1 MAKTTERVTGMGIR
15 AYLALGLTVMTLLFT
30 ASFFYFMSMTRELS
44 VSGTKTYGAFMA
56 LTETRSR
63 ADLALLERLR
73 ETQSTLTAA
82 RQSSS
87 ASMQVADAALT
98 ALAASIAE
106 LSAPQTATEDMLLQL
121 RRTATLAHEFENNL
135 LMAFLLLGAGLV
147 TLFGLLRLHLARPLQ
162 GIMAFLNQL
171 GTGAASQPPKR
182 SFIIELGNIAASL
195 ENLGTYLS
203 LATVRSQKLA
213 SEHDHFQKMSLV
225 DGLTGV
231 GNRRAFDEKLRAL
244 WLQAQQG
251 QTPLSLIMLDV
262 DTFKRYNDNLGHQ
275 AGDECLRRVAA
286 AMSRAARSTDVCAR
300 YGGEEFA
307 LLLPGADAATA
318 QAVAARVHAEVA
330 REQLPHPASP
340 VSTFVTVSLGVS
352 CITPQPDQ
360 DNESHTLVRQTD
372 AALYEAKAAGRNR
385 TRLYAQRTEHAL
397 TPEANR
403 AAIIHSS

>member
-1 MAKTTERVTGMGIR
+1 MSTTTERVTGMSIR
-15 AYLALGLTVMTLLFT
+15 AYLALGLTVMALLFT
-30 ASFFYFMSMTRELS
+30 ASFFYFMSMTREMS

-56 LTETRSR
+56 LTEARNK

-73 ETQSTLTAA
+73 ETERTLNAA
-82 RQSSS
+82 RQN
-87 ASMQVADAALT
+87 ANTPGQADAALGD
-98 ALAASIAE
+98 LAASIAE

-121 RRTATLAHEFENNL
+121 RRTATLAHDFENNL
-135 LMAFLLLGAGLV
+135 LMAFLLLGAGLA

-171 GTGAASQPPKR
+171 GTGPASQPPKR

-231 GNRRAFDEKLRAL
+231 GNRRAFDEKLRTL

-307 LLLPGADAATA
+307 LLLPGADAAKA
-318 QAVAARVHAEVA
+318 QVVAARVHAEVA

-352 CITPQPDQ
+352 CITPNPDQ
-360 DNESHTLVRQTD
+360 NIESHTLVRQTD

-385 TRLYAQRTEHAL
+385 TCVYGHK
-397 TPEANR
+397 PD
-403 AAIIHSS
+403 

>member
-1 MAKTTERVTGMGIR
+1 MAKTTARVTGMGIR
-15 AYLALGLTVMTLLFT
+15 AYLALGLTVMALLFA
-30 ASFFYFMSMTRELS
+30 ASFFYFMNMTREMS

-56 LTETRSR
+56 LAETRTK
-63 ADLALLERLR
+63 ADRALLEELR
-73 ETQSTLTAA
+73 QTEGALAA
-82 RQSSS
+82 AHDTTPAGQ
-87 ASMQVADAALT
+87 AADAARA
-98 ALAASIAE
+98 ALAAAIAE
-106 LSAPQTATEDMLLQL
+106 LSAPQAATEDMLLQL
-121 RRTATLAHEFENNL
+121 RRTATLAHEFENRL
-135 LMAFLLLGAGLV
+135 LMGFLLLGAGLA

-162 GIMAFLNQL
+162 GIMAFLDQL
-171 GTGAASQPPKR
+171 GTGAASQPPTR

-244 WLQAQQG
+244 WQQAQQA
-251 QTPLSLIMLDV
+251 QKPLALIMLDV
-262 DTFKRYNDNLGHQ
+262 DTFKRYNDSLGHQ

-307 LLLPGADAATA
+307 LLLPGADTATA
-318 QAVAARVHAEVA
+318 QSVAARVHAEVA

-352 CITPQPDQ
+352 SLTPPPGQ
-360 DNESHTLVRQTD
+360 NAESNTLVRQTD
-372 AALYEAKAAGRNR
+372 TALYEAKAAGRNR
-385 TRLYAQRTEHAL
+385 TRVFGQKSE
-397 TPEANR
+397 
-403 AAIIHSS
+403 

>member
-1 MAKTTERVTGMGIR
+1 MAKTTARVTGMGIR
-15 AYLALGLTVMTLLFT
+15 AYLALGLTVMALLFA
-30 ASFFYFMSMTRELS
+30 ASFFYFMNMTREMS

-56 LTETRSR
+56 LAETRTK
-63 ADLALLERLR
+63 ADRALLEELR
-73 ETQSTLTAA
+73 QTEGALAA
-82 RQSSS
+82 AHDTTPAGQ
-87 ASMQVADAALT
+87 AADAARA
-98 ALAASIAE
+98 ALAAAIAE
-106 LSAPQTATEDMLLQL
+106 LSAPQAATEDMLLQL
-121 RRTATLAHEFENNL
+121 RRTATLAHEFENRL
-135 LMAFLLLGAGLV
+135 LMGFLLLGAGLA

-162 GIMAFLNQL
+162 GIMAFLDQL
-171 GTGAASQPPKR
+171 GTGAASQPPTR

-244 WLQAQQG
+244 WQQAQQA
-251 QTPLSLIMLDV
+251 QKPLALIMLDV
-262 DTFKRYNDNLGHQ
+262 DTFKRYNDSLGHQ

-318 QAVAARVHAEVA
+318 QSVAARVHAEVA

-352 CITPQPDQ
+352 SLTPPPGQ
-360 DNESHTLVRQTD
+360 NAESNTLVRQTD
-372 AALYEAKAAGRNR
+372 TALYEAKAAGRNR
-385 TRLYAQRTEHAL
+385 TRVFGQ
-397 TPEANR
+397 
-403 AAIIHSS
+403 

>member
-1 MAKTTERVTGMGIR
+1 MSTTTKRVTGMSIR
-15 AYLALGLTVMTLLFT
+15 AYLALGLTVMALLFT
-30 ASFFYFMSMTRELS
+30 ASFFYFMSMTREMS

-56 LTETRSR
+56 LTEARNK

-73 ETQSTLTAA
+73 EAEGALNAA
-82 RQSSS
+82 RQN
-87 ASMQVADAALT
+87 ANTPGQADAALGD
-98 ALAASIAE
+98 LAASIAE

-121 RRTATLAHEFENNL
+121 RRTATLAHDFENNL
-135 LMAFLLLGAGLV
+135 LMAFLLLGAGLA

-231 GNRRAFDEKLRAL
+231 GNRRAFDEKLRTL

-251 QTPLSLIMLDV
+251 QSPLSLIMLDV

-307 LLLPGADAATA
+307 LLLPGADAAKA
-318 QAVAARVHAEVA
+318 QTVAARVHAEVA

-352 CITPQPDQ
+352 CISPLPGQEG
-360 DNESHTLVRQTD
+360 ESHTLVRQTD
-372 AALYEAKAAGRNR
+372 AALYEAKATGRNR
-385 TRLYAQRTEHAL
+385 TCVYGQKSE
-397 TPEANR
+397 
-403 AAIIHSS
+403 

>member
-1 MAKTTERVTGMGIR
+1 MSTTTERVTGMSIR
-15 AYLALGLTVMTLLFT
+15 AYLALGLTVMALLFT
-30 ASFFYFMSMTRELS
+30 ASFFYFMSMTREMS

-56 LTETRSR
+56 LAEARNK

-73 ETQSTLTAA
+73 EVERTLNTA
-82 RQSSS
+82 RQNANPPS
-87 ASMQVADAALT
+87 QADAALE

-106 LSAPQTATEDMLLQL
+106 LSVPQTATDDMLLQL
-121 RRTATLAHEFENNL
+121 RRTATLAHDFENNL
-135 LMAFLLLGAGLV
+135 LMAFLLLGAGLA

-182 SFIIELGNIAASL
+182 SFIVELGNIAASL

-231 GNRRAFDEKLRAL
+231 GNRRAFDEKLRTL

-307 LLLPGADAATA
+307 LLLPGADAAKA
-318 QAVAARVHAEVA
+318 QVVAARVHAEVA

-352 CITPQPDQ
+352 CITPNPDQ
-360 DNESHTLVRQTD
+360 NIESHTLVRQTD

-385 TRLYAQRTEHAL
+385 TCVYGQKSE
-397 TPEANR
+397 
-403 AAIIHSS
+403 

>member
-1 MAKTTERVTGMGIR
+1 MSTTTERVTGMSIR
-15 AYLALGLTVMTLLFT
+15 AYLALGLTVMALLFT
-30 ASFFYFMSMTRELS
+30 ASFFYFMSMTREMS

-56 LTETRSR
+56 LAEARNK

-73 ETQSTLTAA
+73 EVERTLNTA
-82 RQSSS
+82 RQNANPPS
-87 ASMQVADAALT
+87 QADAALET
-98 ALAASIAE
+98 LAASIAE
-106 LSAPQTATEDMLLQL
+106 LSVPQTATDDMLLQL
-121 RRTATLAHEFENNL
+121 RRTATLAHDFENNL
-135 LMAFLLLGAGLV
+135 LMAFLLLGAGLA

-182 SFIIELGNIAASL
+182 SFIVELGNIAASL

-231 GNRRAFDEKLRAL
+231 GNRRAFDEKLRTL

-307 LLLPGADAATA
+307 LLLPGADAAKA
-318 QAVAARVHAEVA
+318 QVVAARVHAEVA

-352 CITPQPDQ
+352 CITPNPDQ
-360 DNESHTLVRQTD
+360 NIESHTLVRQTD

-385 TRLYAQRTEHAL
+385 TCVFGQK
-397 TPEANR
+397 PE
-403 AAIIHSS
+403 

>member
-1 MAKTTERVTGMGIR
+1 MVKTTERVTGMGVR
-15 AYLALGLTVMTLLFT
+15 AYLALGLSVMALLFA
-30 ASFFYFMSMTRELS
+30 ASFFYFMNMTREMS
-44 VSGTKTYGAFMA
+44 VSGTKIYGSFMA
-56 LTETRSR
+56 LTEAHGRDNNT
-63 ADLALLERLR
+63 LLERLR
-73 ETQSTLTAA
+73 EAEAALNAA
-82 RQSSS
+82 RQSSG
-87 ASMQVADAALT
+87 ASGQTTDAALA
-98 ALAASIAE
+98 ALGTSITQ
-106 LSAPQTATEDMLLQL
+106 LSAPQAATEDMLLQL
-121 RRTATLAHEFENNL
+121 RRTATLAHEFENRL
-135 LMAFLLLGAGLV
+135 LTGFLLLGAGLA
-147 TLFGLLRLHLARPLQ
+147 TLFCLLRLHLARPLQ
-162 GIMAFLNQL
+162 GIMAFLDQL

-231 GNRRAFDEKLRAL
+231 GNRRAFDDKLRAL

-251 QTPLSLIMLDV
+251 QTPLALIMLDV

-275 AGDECLRRVAA
+275 AGDECLRRVAV

-352 CITPQPDQ
+352 SITPPQDQ
-360 DNESHTLVRQTD
+360 EAESNVLVRQTD

-385 TRLYAQRTEHAL
+385 TRVYGQKSE
-397 TPEANR
+397 
-403 AAIIHSS
+403 

>member
-1 MAKTTERVTGMGIR
+1 MVTNTGRVTGLGIR
-15 AYLALGLTVMTLLFT
+15 AYLALGLTVMALLFT
-30 ASFFYFMSMTRELS
+30 TSFFYFMNMTREMS
-44 VSGTKTYGAFMA
+44 VSGTKTYGAFVA
-56 LTETRSR
+56 LTETRNR

-73 ETQSTLTAA
+73 QAESTLAAA

-87 ASMQVADAALT
+87 ATGQAQDAALVT
-98 ALAASIAE
+98 LPASIAE
-106 LSAPQTATEDMLLQL
+106 LSAPQSATEDMLLQL
-121 RRTATLAHEFENNL
+121 RSTATLAHEFENRL
-135 LMAFLLLGAGLV
+135 LMGFLLLGAGLV

-171 GTGAASQPPKR
+171 GTGAASQPPKP
-182 SFIIELGNIAASL
+182 SVIIELANIAASL

-231 GNRRAFDEKLRAL
+231 GNRRAFDDKLHAL
-244 WLQAQQG
+244 WQQAQQN
-251 QTPLSLIMLDV
+251 QTPLALIMLDV

-352 CITPQPDQ
+352 SIAPQASQ
-360 DNESHTLVRQTD
+360 EAEGHLLVRQTD

-385 TRLYAQRTEHAL
+385 TRVYAQTTDPSAMPNAYH
-397 TPEANR
+397 TAN
-403 AAIIHSS
+403 AHVS

>member
-1 MAKTTERVTGMGIR
+1 MAKTTGRVTGMGIR
-15 AYLALGLTVMTLLFT
+15 AYLALGLTVMALLFT
-30 ASFFYFMSMTRELS
+30 ASFFYFMNMTREMS

-56 LTETRSR
+56 LTEAHSR
-63 ADLALLERLR
+63 ASQTLLERLR
-73 ETQSTLTAA
+73 ETETALNAA
-82 RQSSS
+82 RQKSS
-87 ASMQVADAALT
+87 AEGQATDD
-98 ALAASIAE
+98 ALATIAASVAE

-121 RRTATLAHEFENNL
+121 RRTVTLAHEFENRL
-135 LMAFLLLGAGLV
+135 LMGFLLLGAGLA

-162 GIMAFLNQL
+162 GIMTFLDQL

-244 WLQAQQG
+244 WHQAQQG
-251 QTPLSLIMLDV
+251 QMPLALIMLDV
-262 DTFKRYNDNLGHQ
+262 DTFKRYNDSLGHQ
-275 AGDECLRRVAA
+275 AGDECLRRVAV
-286 AMSRAARSTDVCAR
+286 AMSRAARSTDICAR

-352 CITPQPDQ
+352 SMTPQADQ
-360 DNESHTLVRQTD
+360 DVESTVLVRQTD

-385 TRLYAQRTEHAL
+385 TRVYGQV
-397 TPEANR
+397 
-403 AAIIHSS
+403 

>member
-1 MAKTTERVTGMGIR
+1 MSTTTERVTGMSIR
-15 AYLALGLTVMTLLFT
+15 AYLALGLTVMALLFT
-30 ASFFYFMSMTRELS
+30 ASFFYFMSMTREMS

-56 LTETRSR
+56 LAEARNK

-73 ETQSTLTAA
+73 EVERTLNTA
-82 RQSSS
+82 RQNANPPS
-87 ASMQVADAALT
+87 QADAALE

-106 LSAPQTATEDMLLQL
+106 LSVPQTATDDMLLQL
-121 RRTATLAHEFENNL
+121 RRTATLAHDFENNL
-135 LMAFLLLGAGLV
+135 LMAFLLLGAGLA

-182 SFIIELGNIAASL
+182 SFIVELGNIAASL

-231 GNRRAFDEKLRAL
+231 GNRRAFDEKLRTL

-286 AMSRAARSTDVCAR
+286 AMSRAARSNDVCAR

-307 LLLPGADAATA
+307 LLLPGADAAKA
-318 QAVAARVHAEVA
+318 QVVAARVHAEVA

-352 CITPQPDQ
+352 CITPNPDQ
-360 DNESHTLVRQTD
+360 NIESHTLVRQTD

-385 TRLYAQRTEHAL
+385 TCVFGQK
-397 TPEANR
+397 P
-403 AAIIHSS
+403 

>member
-1 MAKTTERVTGMGIR
+1 MAKTAERVTGMGIR
-15 AYLALGLTVMTLLFT
+15 AYLALGLTVMALLFT
-30 ASFFYFMSMTRELS
+30 ASFFYFMSMTREMS

-56 LTETRSR
+56 LAEARNK

-73 ETQSTLTAA
+73 EVERTLNTA
-82 RQSSS
+82 RQNANPPS
-87 ASMQVADAALT
+87 QADAALE

-106 LSAPQTATEDMLLQL
+106 LSVPQTATDDMLLQL
-121 RRTATLAHEFENNL
+121 RRTATLAHDFENNL
-135 LMAFLLLGAGLV
+135 LMAFLLLGAGLA

-182 SFIIELGNIAASL
+182 SFIVELGNIAASL

-231 GNRRAFDEKLRAL
+231 GNRRAFDEKLRTL

-307 LLLPGADAATA
+307 LLLPGADAAKA
-318 QAVAARVHAEVA
+318 QVVAARVHAEVA

-352 CITPQPDQ
+352 CITPNPDQ
-360 DNESHTLVRQTD
+360 NIESHTLVRQTD

-385 TRLYAQRTEHAL
+385 TCVFGQK
-397 TPEANR
+397 P
-403 AAIIHSS
+403 

>member
-1 MAKTTERVTGMGIR
+1 MSTTTERVTGMSIR
-15 AYLALGLTVMTLLFT
+15 AYLALGLTVMALLFT
-30 ASFFYFMSMTRELS
+30 ASFFYFMSMTREMS

-56 LTETRSR
+56 LTEARNK

-73 ETQSTLTAA
+73 EAEGALNAA
-82 RQSSS
+82 RQN
-87 ASMQVADAALT
+87 ANTPGQADAALG

-121 RRTATLAHEFENNL
+121 RRTATLAHDFENNL

-182 SFIIELGNIAASL
+182 SFIVELGNIAASL

-231 GNRRAFDEKLRAL
+231 GNRRAFDEKLRTL

-307 LLLPGADAATA
+307 LLLPGADAAKA
-318 QAVAARVHAEVA
+318 QVVAARVHAEVA
-330 REQLPHPASP
+330 REQLPHPAST

-352 CITPQPDQ
+352 CITPNPDQ
-360 DNESHTLVRQTD
+360 NIESHTLVRQTD
-372 AALYEAKAAGRNR
+372 AALYDAKAAGRNR
-385 TRLYAQRTEHAL
+385 TCVFGQK
-397 TPEANR
+397 P
-403 AAIIHSS
+403 

>member
-1 MAKTTERVTGMGIR
+1 MAKTTERVTGMSIR
-15 AYLALGLTVMTLLFT
+15 AYLALGLTVMALLFT
-30 ASFFYFMSMTRELS
+30 ASFFYFMSMTREMS

-56 LTETRSR
+56 LAEARNK

-73 ETQSTLTAA
+73 EVERTLNTA
-82 RQSSS
+82 RQNANPPS
-87 ASMQVADAALT
+87 QADAALE

-106 LSAPQTATEDMLLQL
+106 LSVPQTATDDMLLQL
-121 RRTATLAHEFENNL
+121 RRTATLAHDFENNL
-135 LMAFLLLGAGLV
+135 LMAFLLLGAGLA

-182 SFIIELGNIAASL
+182 SFIVELGNIAASL

-231 GNRRAFDEKLRAL
+231 GNRRAFDEKLRTL

-307 LLLPGADAATA
+307 LLLPGADAAKA
-318 QAVAARVHAEVA
+318 QVVAARVHAEVA

-352 CITPQPDQ
+352 CITPNPDQ
-360 DNESHTLVRQTD
+360 NIESHTLVRQTD

-385 TRLYAQRTEHAL
+385 TCVYGQKSE
-397 TPEANR
+397 
-403 AAIIHSS
+403 

>member
-1 MAKTTERVTGMGIR
+1 MSTTTKRVTGMSIR
-15 AYLALGLTVMTLLFT
+15 AYLALGLTVMALLFT
-30 ASFFYFMSMTRELS
+30 ASFFYFMSMTREMS

-56 LTETRSR
+56 LTEARNK

-73 ETQSTLTAA
+73 EAEGALNAA
-82 RQSSS
+82 RQN
-87 ASMQVADAALT
+87 ANTPGQADAALGD
-98 ALAASIAE
+98 LAASIAE

-121 RRTATLAHEFENNL
+121 RRTATLAHDFENNL
-135 LMAFLLLGAGLV
+135 LMAFLLLGAGLA

-182 SFIIELGNIAASL
+182 SFIVELGNIAASL

-213 SEHDHFQKMSLV
+213 SEHDHFQKMSMV

-231 GNRRAFDEKLRAL
+231 GNRRAFDEKLRTL

-307 LLLPGADAATA
+307 LLLPGADAAKA
-318 QAVAARVHAEVA
+318 QVVAARVHAEVA

-352 CITPQPDQ
+352 CITPNPDQ
-360 DNESHTLVRQTD
+360 NIESHTLVRQTD

-385 TRLYAQRTEHAL
+385 TCVYGHK
-397 TPEANR
+397 PD
-403 AAIIHSS
+403 

>member
-1 MAKTTERVTGMGIR
+1 MSTTTKRVTGMSIR
-15 AYLALGLTVMTLLFT
+15 AYLALGLTVMALLFT
-30 ASFFYFMSMTRELS
+30 ASFFYFMSMTREMS

-56 LTETRSR
+56 LTEARNK

-73 ETQSTLTAA
+73 EAEGALNAA
-82 RQSSS
+82 RQN
-87 ASMQVADAALT
+87 ANTPGQADAALG

-121 RRTATLAHEFENNL
+121 RRTATLAHDFENNL
-135 LMAFLLLGAGLV
+135 LMAFLLLGAGLA

-182 SFIIELGNIAASL
+182 SFIVELGNIAASL
-195 ENLGTYLS
+195 ENLGRYLS

-213 SEHDHFQKMSLV
+213 TEHDHFQKMSLV

-231 GNRRAFDEKLRAL
+231 GNRRAFDEKLRTL

-307 LLLPGADAATA
+307 LLLPGADAAKA
-318 QAVAARVHAEVA
+318 QVVAARVHAEVA

-352 CITPQPDQ
+352 CITPNPDQ
-360 DNESHTLVRQTD
+360 NIESHTLVRQTD

-385 TRLYAQRTEHAL
+385 TSVYGQ
-397 TPEANR
+397 P
-403 AAIIHSS
+403 

>member
-1 MAKTTERVTGMGIR
+1 MTKTTGRVSGMGIR
-15 AYLALGLTVMTLLFT
+15 AYLALGLTVMALLFT
-30 ASFFYFMSMTRELS
+30 ASFFYFMSMTREMS

-56 LTETRSR
+56 LAETRTKTDR
-63 ADLALLERLR
+63 TLLEELR
-73 ETQSTLTAA
+73 QTEGALAA
-82 RQSSS
+82 AHDTTPAGQ
-87 ASMQVADAALT
+87 AADAARA
-98 ALAASIAE
+98 ALAAAIAE
-106 LSAPQTATEDMLLQL
+106 LSAPQAATEDMLLQL
-121 RRTATLAHEFENNL
+121 RRTATLAHEFENRL
-135 LMAFLLLGAGLV
+135 LMGFLLLGAGLA

-162 GIMAFLNQL
+162 GIMAFLDQL
-171 GTGAASQPPKR
+171 GTGAASQPPTR

-244 WLQAQQG
+244 WQQAQQA
-251 QTPLSLIMLDV
+251 QKPLALIMLDV
-262 DTFKRYNDNLGHQ
+262 DTFKRYNDSLGHQ

-307 LLLPGADAATA
+307 LLLPGADTATA
-318 QAVAARVHAEVA
+318 QSVAARVHAEVA

-352 CITPQPDQ
+352 SLTPPPGQ
-360 DNESHTLVRQTD
+360 NAESNTLVRQTD
-372 AALYEAKAAGRNR
+372 TALYEAKAAGRNH
-385 TRLYAQRTEHAL
+385 TRVFGQKSE
-397 TPEANR
+397 
-403 AAIIHSS
+403 

>member
-1 MAKTTERVTGMGIR
+1 MSNTTERVTGMSIR
-15 AYLALGLTVMTLLFT
+15 AYLALGLTVMALLFT
-30 ASFFYFMSMTRELS
+30 ASFFYFMSMTREMS

-56 LTETRSR
+56 LAEARNK

-73 ETQSTLTAA
+73 EVERTLNTA
-82 RQSSS
+82 RQNANPPS
-87 ASMQVADAALT
+87 QADAALET
-98 ALAASIAE
+98 LAASIAE
-106 LSAPQTATEDMLLQL
+106 LSVPQTATDDMLLQL
-121 RRTATLAHEFENNL
+121 RRTATLAHDFENNL
-135 LMAFLLLGAGLV
+135 LMAFLLLGAGLA

-182 SFIIELGNIAASL
+182 SFIVELGNIAASL

-231 GNRRAFDEKLRAL
+231 GNRRAFDEKLRTL

-307 LLLPGADAATA
+307 LLLPGADAAKA
-318 QAVAARVHAEVA
+318 QVVAARVHAEVA

-352 CITPQPDQ
+352 CITPNPDQ
-360 DNESHTLVRQTD
+360 NIESHTLVRQTD

-385 TRLYAQRTEHAL
+385 TCVFGQK
-397 TPEANR
+397 P
-403 AAIIHSS
+403 

>member
-1 MAKTTERVTGMGIR
+1 MSTTTERVTGMSIR
-15 AYLALGLTVMTLLFT
+15 AYLALGLTVMALLFT
-30 ASFFYFMSMTRELS
+30 ASFFYFMSMTREMS

-56 LTETRSR
+56 LAEARNK

-73 ETQSTLTAA
+73 EVERTLNTA
-82 RQSSS
+82 RQNANPPS
-87 ASMQVADAALT
+87 QADAALE

-106 LSAPQTATEDMLLQL
+106 LSVPQTATDDMLLQL
-121 RRTATLAHEFENNL
+121 RRTATLAHDFENNL
-135 LMAFLLLGAGLV
+135 LMAFLLLGAGLA

-182 SFIIELGNIAASL
+182 SFIVELGNIAASL

-231 GNRRAFDEKLRAL
+231 GNRRAFDEKLRTL

-307 LLLPGADAATA
+307 LLLPGADAAKA
-318 QAVAARVHAEVA
+318 QVVAARVHAEVA

-352 CITPQPDQ
+352 CITPNPDQ
-360 DNESHTLVRQTD
+360 NIESHTLVRQTD

-385 TRLYAQRTEHAL
+385 TCVFGQK
-397 TPEANR
+397 PE
-403 AAIIHSS
+403 

>member
-1 MAKTTERVTGMGIR
+1 MVKTTERVTGMGIR
-15 AYLALGLTVMTLLFT
+15 AYLALGLTVMALLFT
-30 ASFFYFMSMTRELS
+30 ASFFYFMSMTREMS
-44 VSGTKTYGAFMA
+44 VSGTRTYGGFMA
-56 LTETRSR
+56 LTEARNKVDHS
-63 ADLALLERLR
+63 LLERLR
-73 ETQSTLTAA
+73 ETESALNAA
-82 RQSSS
+82 RQSTSTS
-87 ASMQVADAALT
+87 RQTTDAALT

-106 LSAPQTATEDMLLQL
+106 LSAPQVATEDMLLQL
-121 RRTATLAHEFENNL
+121 RRTATLAHEFENRL
-135 LMAFLLLGAGLV
+135 LMGFLLLGAGLAA
-147 TLFGLLRLHLARPLQ
+147 LFGLLRLHLARPLQ

-182 SFIIELGNIAASL
+182 SFIVELGNIAASL

-231 GNRRAFDEKLRAL
+231 GNRRAFDEKLRSL

-251 QTPLSLIMLDV
+251 QTPLALIMLDV

-352 CITPQPDQ
+352 SMTPPPDH
-360 DNESHTLVRQTD
+360 DVESNVLVRQTD

-385 TRLYAQRTEHAL
+385 TRLYGQ
-397 TPEANR
+397 P
-403 AAIIHSS
+403 

>member
-1 MAKTTERVTGMGIR
+1 MSTTTERVTGMSIR
-15 AYLALGLTVMTLLFT
+15 AYLALGLTVMALLFT
-30 ASFFYFMSMTRELS
+30 ASFFYFMSMTREMS

-56 LTETRSR
+56 LAEARNK

-73 ETQSTLTAA
+73 EVERTLNTA
-82 RQSSS
+82 RQN
-87 ASMQVADAALT
+87 ANTLGQADAALG

-121 RRTATLAHEFENNL
+121 RRTATLAHDFENNL
-135 LMAFLLLGAGLV
+135 LMAFLLLGAGLA

-182 SFIIELGNIAASL
+182 SFIVELGNIAASL

-231 GNRRAFDEKLRAL
+231 GNRRAFDEKLRTL

-307 LLLPGADAATA
+307 LLLPGADAAKA
-318 QAVAARVHAEVA
+318 QVVAARVHAEVA
-330 REQLPHPASP
+330 REQLPHPAST

-352 CITPQPDQ
+352 CITPNPDQ
-360 DNESHTLVRQTD
+360 NIESHTLVRQTD
-372 AALYEAKAAGRNR
+372 AALYDAKAAGRNR
-385 TRLYAQRTEHAL
+385 TCVFGQK
-397 TPEANR
+397 P
-403 AAIIHSS
+403 

>member
-1 MAKTTERVTGMGIR
+1 MAKTTARVTGMGIR
-15 AYLALGLTVMTLLFT
+15 AYLALGLTVMALLFA
-30 ASFFYFMSMTRELS
+30 ASFFYFMNMTREMS

-56 LTETRSR
+56 LAETRTK
-63 ADLALLERLR
+63 ADRALLEELR
-73 ETQSTLTAA
+73 QTEGALAA
-82 RQSSS
+82 AHDTTPAGQ
-87 ASMQVADAALT
+87 AADAARA
-98 ALAASIAE
+98 ALAAAIAE
-106 LSAPQTATEDMLLQL
+106 LSAPQATTEDMLLQL
-121 RRTATLAHEFENNL
+121 RRTATLAHEFENRL
-135 LMAFLLLGAGLV
+135 LMGFLLLGAGLA

-162 GIMAFLNQL
+162 GIMAFLDQL
-171 GTGAASQPPKR
+171 GTGAASQPPTR

-244 WLQAQQG
+244 WQQAQQA
-251 QTPLSLIMLDV
+251 QKPLALIMLDV
-262 DTFKRYNDNLGHQ
+262 DTFKRYNDSLGHQ

-307 LLLPGADAATA
+307 LLLPGADTATA
-318 QAVAARVHAEVA
+318 QSVAARVHAEVA

-352 CITPQPDQ
+352 SLTPPPGQ
-360 DNESHTLVRQTD
+360 NAESNTLVRQTD
-372 AALYEAKAAGRNR
+372 TALYEAKAAGRNR
-385 TRLYAQRTEHAL
+385 TRVFGQ
-397 TPEANR
+397 
-403 AAIIHSS
+403 

>member
-1 MAKTTERVTGMGIR
+1 MVKTTERVTGMGVR
-15 AYLALGLTVMTLLFT
+15 AYLALGLSVMALLFA
-30 ASFFYFMSMTRELS
+30 ASFFYFMNMTREMS
-44 VSGTKTYGAFMA
+44 VSGTKIYGSFMA
-56 LTETRSR
+56 LTEAHSR
-63 ADLALLERLR
+63 DNNTLLERLR
-73 ETQSTLTAA
+73 EAEAALNAA
-82 RQSSS
+82 RQSSG
-87 ASMQVADAALT
+87 ASGQATDAALA
-98 ALAASIAE
+98 ALGTSITQ
-106 LSAPQTATEDMLLQL
+106 LSAPQAATEDMLLQL
-121 RRTATLAHEFENNL
+121 RRTATLAHEFENRL
-135 LMAFLLLGAGLV
+135 LMGFLLLGAGLA
-147 TLFGLLRLHLARPLQ
+147 TLFCLLRLHLARPLQ
-162 GIMAFLNQL
+162 GIMAFLDQL

-251 QTPLSLIMLDV
+251 QTPLALIMLDV

-275 AGDECLRRVAA
+275 AGDECLRRVAV

-352 CITPQPDQ
+352 SITPPQDQ
-360 DNESHTLVRQTD
+360 EAESNVLVRQTD

-385 TRLYAQRTEHAL
+385 TRVYGQ
-397 TPEANR
+397 
-403 AAIIHSS
+403 I

>member
-1 MAKTTERVTGMGIR
+1 MAKTTARVTGMGIR
-15 AYLALGLTVMTLLFT
+15 AYLALGLTVMALLFA
-30 ASFFYFMSMTRELS
+30 ASFFYFMNMTREMS

-56 LTETRSR
+56 LAETRTK
-63 ADLALLERLR
+63 ADRALLEELR
-73 ETQSTLTAA
+73 QTE
-82 RQSSS
+82 
-87 ASMQVADAALT
+87 M
-98 ALAASIAE
+98 ALAAAHDTTPAAEAARAALAAAIAE
-106 LSAPQTATEDMLLQL
+106 LSAPQAATEDMLLQL
-121 RRTATLAHEFENNL
+121 RRTATLAHEFENRL
-135 LMAFLLLGAGLV
+135 LMGFLLLGAGLA

-162 GIMAFLNQL
+162 GIMAFLDQL
-171 GTGAASQPPKR
+171 GTGAASQPPTR

-244 WLQAQQG
+244 WQQAQQA
-251 QTPLSLIMLDV
+251 QKPLALIMLDV
-262 DTFKRYNDNLGHQ
+262 DTFKRYNDSLGHQ

-318 QAVAARVHAEVA
+318 QSVAARVHAEVA

-352 CITPQPDQ
+352 SLTPPPGQ
-360 DNESHTLVRQTD
+360 NAESNTLVRQTD
-372 AALYEAKAAGRNR
+372 TALYEAKAAGRNR
-385 TRLYAQRTEHAL
+385 TRVFGQ
-397 TPEANR
+397 
-403 AAIIHSS
+403 

>member
-1 MAKTTERVTGMGIR
+1 MSTTTERVTGMSIR
-15 AYLALGLTVMTLLFT
+15 AYLALGLTVMALLFT
-30 ASFFYFMSMTRELS
+30 ASFFYFMSMTREMS

-56 LTETRSR
+56 LAEARNK

-73 ETQSTLTAA
+73 EVERTLNTA
-82 RQSSS
+82 RQNANPPS
-87 ASMQVADAALT
+87 QADAALE

-106 LSAPQTATEDMLLQL
+106 LSVPQTATDDMLLQL
-121 RRTATLAHEFENNL
+121 RRTATLAHDFENNL
-135 LMAFLLLGAGLV
+135 LMAFLLLGAGLA

-182 SFIIELGNIAASL
+182 SFIVELGNIAASL

-231 GNRRAFDEKLRAL
+231 GNRRAFDEKLRTL

-307 LLLPGADAATA
+307 LLLPGADAAKA
-318 QAVAARVHAEVA
+318 QVVAARVHAEVA

-352 CITPQPDQ
+352 SLTPPPGQ
-360 DNESHTLVRQTD
+360 NAESNTLVRQTD
-372 AALYEAKAAGRNR
+372 TALYEAKAAGRNH
-385 TRLYAQRTEHAL
+385 TRVFGQKSE
-397 TPEANR
+397 
-403 AAIIHSS
+403 

>member
-1 MAKTTERVTGMGIR
+1 MAKTTARVTGMGIR
-15 AYLALGLTVMTLLFT
+15 AYLALGLTVMALLFA
-30 ASFFYFMSMTRELS
+30 ASFFYFMNMTREMS

-56 LTETRSR
+56 LAETRTKTDR
-63 ADLALLERLR
+63 TLLEELR
-73 ETQSTLTAA
+73 QTEG
-82 RQSSS
+82 
-87 ASMQVADAALT
+87 
-98 ALAASIAE
+98 ALAAAHDTTPAAEAARAALAAAIAE
-106 LSAPQTATEDMLLQL
+106 LSAPQAATEDMLLQL
-121 RRTATLAHEFENNL
+121 RRTATLAHEFENRL
-135 LMAFLLLGAGLV
+135 LMGFLLLGAGLA

-162 GIMAFLNQL
+162 GIMAFLDQL
-171 GTGAASQPPKR
+171 GTGAASQPPTR

-244 WLQAQQG
+244 WQQAQQA
-251 QTPLSLIMLDV
+251 QKPLALIMLDV
-262 DTFKRYNDNLGHQ
+262 DTFKRYNDSLGHQ

-307 LLLPGADAATA
+307 LLLPGADTATA
-318 QAVAARVHAEVA
+318 QSVAARVHAEVA

-352 CITPQPDQ
+352 SLTPPPGQ
-360 DNESHTLVRQTD
+360 NAESNTLVRQTD
-372 AALYEAKAAGRNR
+372 TALYEAKAAGRNH
-385 TRLYAQRTEHAL
+385 TRVFGQKSE
-397 TPEANR
+397 
-403 AAIIHSS
+403 

>member
-1 MAKTTERVTGMGIR
+1 MSNTTERVTGMSIR
-15 AYLALGLTVMTLLFT
+15 AYLALGLTVMALLFT
-30 ASFFYFMSMTRELS
+30 ASFFYFMSMTREMS

-56 LTETRSR
+56 LAEARNK

-73 ETQSTLTAA
+73 EVERTLNTA
-82 RQSSS
+82 RQNANPPS
-87 ASMQVADAALT
+87 QADAALET
-98 ALAASIAE
+98 LAASIAE
-106 LSAPQTATEDMLLQL
+106 LSVPQTATDDMLLQL
-121 RRTATLAHEFENNL
+121 RRTATLAHDFENNL
-135 LMAFLLLGAGLV
+135 LMAFLLLGAGLA

-182 SFIIELGNIAASL
+182 SFIVELGNIAASL

-244 WLQAQQG
+244 WQQAQQA
-251 QTPLSLIMLDV
+251 QMPLALIMLDV
-262 DTFKRYNDNLGHQ
+262 DTFKRYNDSLGHQ

-307 LLLPGADAATA
+307 LLLPGADTATA
-318 QAVAARVHAEVA
+318 QSVAARVHAEVA

-352 CITPQPDQ
+352 SLTPPPGQ
-360 DNESHTLVRQTD
+360 NAESNTLVRQTD
-372 AALYEAKAAGRNR
+372 TALYEAKAAGRNH
-385 TRLYAQRTEHAL
+385 TRVFGQKSE
-397 TPEANR
+397 
-403 AAIIHSS
+403 

>member
-1 MAKTTERVTGMGIR
+1 MAKTTARVTGMGIR
-15 AYLALGLTVMTLLFT
+15 AYLALGLTVMALLFA
-30 ASFFYFMSMTRELS
+30 ASFFYFMNMTREMS

-56 LTETRSR
+56 LAETRTKTDR
-63 ADLALLERLR
+63 TLLEELR
-73 ETQSTLTAA
+73 QTEGALAA
-82 RQSSS
+82 AHDTTPAGQ
-87 ASMQVADAALT
+87 AADAARA
-98 ALAASIAE
+98 ALAAAIAE
-106 LSAPQTATEDMLLQL
+106 LSAPQAATEDMLLQL
-121 RRTATLAHEFENNL
+121 RRTATLAHEFENRL
-135 LMAFLLLGAGLV
+135 LMGFLLLGAGLA

-162 GIMAFLNQL
+162 GIMAFLDQL
-171 GTGAASQPPKR
+171 GTGAASQPPTR

-244 WLQAQQG
+244 WQQAQQA
-251 QTPLSLIMLDV
+251 QKPLALIMLDV
-262 DTFKRYNDNLGHQ
+262 DTFKRYNDSLGHQ

-307 LLLPGADAATA
+307 LLLPGADTATA
-318 QAVAARVHAEVA
+318 QSVAARVHAEVA

-352 CITPQPDQ
+352 SLTPPPGQ
-360 DNESHTLVRQTD
+360 NAESNTLVRQTD
-372 AALYEAKAAGRNR
+372 TALYEAKAAGRNR
-385 TRLYAQRTEHAL
+385 TRVFGQKSE
-397 TPEANR
+397 
-403 AAIIHSS
+403 

>member
-1 MAKTTERVTGMGIR
+1 MAKTTARVTGMGIR
-15 AYLALGLTVMTLLFT
+15 AYLALGLTVMALLFA
-30 ASFFYFMSMTRELS
+30 ASFFYFMNMTREMS

-56 LTETRSR
+56 LAETRTK
-63 ADLALLERLR
+63 ADRALLEELR
-73 ETQSTLTAA
+73 QTEGALAA
-82 RQSSS
+82 AHDTTPAGQ
-87 ASMQVADAALT
+87 AADAARA
-98 ALAASIAE
+98 ALAAAIAE
-106 LSAPQTATEDMLLQL
+106 LSAPQAATEDMLLQL
-121 RRTATLAHEFENNL
+121 RRTATLAHEFENRL
-135 LMAFLLLGAGLV
+135 LMGFLLLGAGLA

-162 GIMAFLNQL
+162 GIMTFLDQL
-171 GTGAASQPPKR
+171 GTGAASQPPTR

-244 WLQAQQG
+244 WQQAQQA
-251 QTPLSLIMLDV
+251 QKPLALIMLDV
-262 DTFKRYNDNLGHQ
+262 DTFKRYNDSLGHQ

-307 LLLPGADAATA
+307 LLLPGADTATA
-318 QAVAARVHAEVA
+318 QSVAARVHAEVA

-352 CITPQPDQ
+352 SLTPHPGQ
-360 DNESHTLVRQTD
+360 NAESNTLVRQTD
-372 AALYEAKAAGRNR
+372 TALYEAKAAGRNR
-385 TRLYAQRTEHAL
+385 TRVFGQ
-397 TPEANR
+397 
-403 AAIIHSS
+403 

>member
-1 MAKTTERVTGMGIR
+1 MSKTTERVTGMSIR
-15 AYLALGLTVMTLLFT
+15 AYLALGLTVMALLFT
-30 ASFFYFMSMTRELS
+30 ASFFYFMSMTREMS

-56 LTETRSR
+56 LAEARNK

-73 ETQSTLTAA
+73 EVERTLNTA
-82 RQSSS
+82 RQNANPPS
-87 ASMQVADAALT
+87 QADAALE

-106 LSAPQTATEDMLLQL
+106 LSVPQTATDDMLLQL
-121 RRTATLAHEFENNL
+121 RRTATLAHDFENNL
-135 LMAFLLLGAGLV
+135 LMAFLLLGAGLA

-182 SFIIELGNIAASL
+182 SFIVELGNIAASL

-231 GNRRAFDEKLRAL
+231 GNRRAFDEKLRTL

-307 LLLPGADAATA
+307 LLLPGADAAKA
-318 QAVAARVHAEVA
+318 QVVAARVHAEVA

-352 CITPQPDQ
+352 CITPNPDQ
-360 DNESHTLVRQTD
+360 NIESHTLVRQTD

-385 TRLYAQRTEHAL
+385 TCVFGQK
-397 TPEANR
+397 P
-403 AAIIHSS
+403 

>member
-1 MAKTTERVTGMGIR
+1 MAKTTTRVTGMGIR
-15 AYLALGLTVMTLLFT
+15 AYLALGLTVMALLFA
-30 ASFFYFMSMTRELS
+30 ASFFYFMNMTREMS

-56 LTETRSR
+56 LAETRTK
-63 ADLALLERLR
+63 ADRALLEELR
-73 ETQSTLTAA
+73 QTE
-82 RQSSS
+82 
-87 ASMQVADAALT
+87 M
-98 ALAASIAE
+98 ALAAAHDTTPAAEAARAALAAAIAE
-106 LSAPQTATEDMLLQL
+106 LSAPQATTEDMLLQL
-121 RRTATLAHEFENNL
+121 RRTATLAHEFENRL
-135 LMAFLLLGAGLV
+135 LMGFLLLGAGLA

-162 GIMAFLNQL
+162 GIMAFLDQL
-171 GTGAASQPPKR
+171 GTGAASQPPTR

-244 WLQAQQG
+244 WQQAQQA
-251 QTPLSLIMLDV
+251 QKPLALIMLDV
-262 DTFKRYNDNLGHQ
+262 DTFKRYNDSLGHQ

-352 CITPQPDQ
+352 SITPPQDQ
-360 DNESHTLVRQTD
+360 EAESNVLVRQTD

-385 TRLYAQRTEHAL
+385 TRVYGQKSE
-397 TPEANR
+397 
-403 AAIIHSS
+403 

>member
-1 MAKTTERVTGMGIR
+1 MSTTTERVTGMSIR
-15 AYLALGLTVMTLLFT
+15 AYLALGLTVMALLFT
-30 ASFFYFMSMTRELS
+30 ASFFYFMSMTREMS

-56 LTETRSR
+56 LTEARNK

-73 ETQSTLTAA
+73 EAEGALNAA
-82 RQSSS
+82 RQN
-87 ASMQVADAALT
+87 ANTLGQADAALG

-121 RRTATLAHEFENNL
+121 RRTATLAHDFENNL

-182 SFIIELGNIAASL
+182 SFIVELGNIAASL

-231 GNRRAFDEKLRAL
+231 GNRRAFDEKLRTL

-307 LLLPGADAATA
+307 LLLPGADAAKA
-318 QAVAARVHAEVA
+318 QVVAARVHAEVA

-352 CITPQPDQ
+352 CIRPQPDQ
-360 DNESHTLVRQTD
+360 DIESHTLVRQTD

-385 TRLYAQRTEHAL
+385 TCVYG
-397 TPEANR
+397 
-403 AAIIHSS
+403 

>member
-1 MAKTTERVTGMGIR
+1 MTKTTGRVSGMGIR
-15 AYLALGLTVMTLLFT
+15 AYLALGLTVMALLFT
-30 ASFFYFMSMTRELS
+30 ASFFYFMSMTREMS

-56 LTETRSR
+56 MTEARNK

-73 ETQSTLTAA
+73 ETEAALGTAREKA
-82 RQSSS
+82 KTEGLSGQT
-87 ASMQVADAALT
+87 ADAALA
-98 ALAASIAE
+98 ALGASIAE
-106 LSAPQTATEDMLLQL
+106 ISVTQAATEDMQMQL
-121 RRTATLAHEFENNL
+121 RRTATLAHEFENRL
-135 LMAFLLLGAGLV
+135 LTGFLLLGAGLA

-171 GTGAASQPPKR
+171 GTGTASQPPKR
-182 SFIIELGNIAASL
+182 SFIIELGNISASL

-231 GNRRAFDEKLRAL
+231 GNRRAFDEKLRVL
-244 WLQAQQG
+244 WQQAQQTR
-251 QTPLSLIMLDV
+251 TPLALIMLDV

-275 AGDECLRRVAA
+275 AGDECLRRVAV

-352 CITPQPDQ
+352 SITPPQDQ
-360 DNESHTLVRQTD
+360 DAESNALVRQTD

-385 TRLYAQRTEHAL
+385 TRVYGQKAGQA
-397 TPEANR
+397 
-403 AAIIHSS
+403 